1 MSVYV
6 SVCLSSLRVLA
17 YKRRTIPEA
26 EVIVTVG
33 TTLSLPMPP
42 LNALLTPKPLPD
54 TAPLALALALLLLT
68 AVSPPAVP
76 EKLDD
81 IDDLAR

>member
-1 MSVYV
+1 
-6 SVCLSSLRVLA
+6 
-17 YKRRTIPEA
+17 
-26 EVIVTVG
+26 
-33 TTLSLPMPP
+33 MPP

-81 IDDLAR
+81 MDDLAR